1 MTQIGQASAVVGR
14 LKNLFLYIPLPIACA
29 MAARFI
35 AVISSLPHML
45 FGHERTALACL
56 SFWA

>member
-29 MAARFI
+29 MAG
-35 AVISSLPHML
+35 S
-45 FGHERTALACL
+45 
-56 SFWA
+56 